1 MKALFAAAASLALL
15 SAMGASGP
23 ALADGYLRAKDK
35 RIVDETGRPVIL
47 RGMGLGGWMLQ
58 EGYMLRLGDLGRGQ
72 EHVIRAETAKLV
84 GPQREAAI
92 HQAWLDNHT
101 TKADIDAMAAMGFNS
116 VRLPMHYGLLTLA
129 ADQEP
134 VPGQDT
140 WKEDGFKRIDDLLA
154 WTKAN
159 GMYLIL
165 DLHAAPGGQGND
177 LPIADRDPAKP
188 SLWQSPE
195 NRRKVVA
202 LWRKLAARYKDEPA
216 IGAYDLLNE
225 PNWDFDG
232 QYGPGGGGDHGCKD
246 EKQTALWDYYKE
258 LTAAVREI
266 DKRHMIILEGNC
278 WGNNYKGL
286 PAVWDDNMA
295 LSFHKYWN
303 VNDEAS
309 IATVL
314 KLREDTGL
322 PLWLGESGENSNA
335 WFRDAIALVE
345 KHEIGWAF
353 WPLKKI
359 GFNQPLEV
367 TPNPGY
373 AKLVDYWT
381 KKGPQPTADE
391 AYAALMTLASKDV
404 RFENNIRHD
413 DVVDAMIRQPHD
425 ETTRP
430 FKDHRIG
437 AKGGTFAAVDYDLGA
452 LGQAYADK
460 DTANYHVSTGG
471 QRTSWNNGRT
481 YRNDGVDI
489 AREADGSAYV
499 EDFVDG
505 EWLKYTVVVDKAGTY
520 DLAVSARGEGGKLS
534 AAVNGGAAGAV
545 IATPASAA
553 WTTVRLS
560 KVNLLAGRNTVVLR
574 ANGAAAQVRNLSLK
588 PH

>member
-1 MKALFAAAASLALL
+1 MKSLFAAAASLALIPTL
-15 SAMGASGP
+15 LLGTP
-23 ALADGYLRAKDK
+23 ALADGYLKAKDK

-58 EGYMLRLGDLGRGQ
+58 EGYMLKLGSLGKGQ

-84 GPQREAAI
+84 GAEREARI
-92 HQAWLDNHT
+92 HEAWLDNHT

-140 WKEDGFKRIDDLLA
+140 WKEGGFKRIDDLLA

-177 LPIADRDPAKP
+177 LPIADRDPSKP

-246 EKQTALWDYYKE
+246 EKQAALWDFYKE

-266 DKRHMIILEGNC
+266 DQRHMIVLEGNC

-286 PAVWDDNMA
+286 PAAWDDNMA

-303 VNDEAS
+303 LNDEAS
-309 IATVL
+309 IASVL
-314 KLREDTGL
+314 KLREETGL
-322 PLWLGESGENSNA
+322 PLWLGESGENSNT
-335 WFRDAIALVE
+335 WFRDAIALFE

-373 AKLVDYWT
+373 AKVVDYWT
-381 KKGPQPTADE
+381 KQGPKPTADE
-391 AYAALMTLASKDV
+391 AYAALMTLASHDV
-404 RFENNIRHD
+404 RFENNIQHP

-425 ETTRP
+425 DAVRP

-437 AKGGTFAAVDYDLGA
+437 AKGGTIAAVDYDLGV
-452 LGQAYADK
+452 LGQAYADQ

-471 QRTSWNNGRT
+471 QRTAWNNGRT

-489 AREADGSAYV
+489 AREADGSPYV
-499 EDFVDG
+499 EDFTGG
-505 EWLKYTVVVDKAGTY
+505 EWLKYTVLADKAGVY
-520 DLAVSARGEGGKLS
+520 DLTVLARGAGGKLS
-534 AAVNGGAAGAV
+534 AAVNGEAAGAPA
-545 IATPASAA
+545 ATSAA
-553 WTTVRLS
+553 MAWATVRLPR
-560 KVNLLAGRNTVVLR
+560 VTLQAGRNVVVLR
-574 ANGAAAQVRNLSLK
+574 SGGAASQVKTLSIK
-588 PH
+588 P

>member
-1 MKALFAAAASLALL
+1 MKKLALALL
-15 SAMGASGP
+15 ACMTTLPASAQTF
-23 ALADGYLRAKDK
+23 LRADGQ
-35 RIVDETGRPVIL
+35 RIVDESGNPVLL

-58 EGYMLRLGDLGRGQ
+58 EGYMLQLGQLGSGQ
-72 EHVIRAETAKLV
+72 QYRIRAAIADLIGEERTAEFY
-84 GPQREAAI
+84 R
-92 HQAWLDNHT
+92 AWLDNHT
-101 TKADIDAMAAMGFNS
+101 RKADIDMMARWGMNS
-116 VRLPMHYGLLTLA
+116 VRLPMHYNLLTLPA
-129 ADQEP
+129 EKEP
-134 VPGQDT
+134 VAGKDT
-140 WKEDGFKRIDDLLA
+140 WLEDGFRRIDALLA

-165 DLHAAPGGQGND
+165 DLHAAPGGQGTD

>member
-1 MKALFAAAASLALL
+1 MKALFAAVASLALL
-15 SAMGASGP
+15 SATP
-23 ALADGYLRAKDK
+23 VLADGYLKAKDK

-58 EGYMLRLGDLGRGQ
+58 EGYMLKLGDLGRGQ

-84 GPQREAAI
+84 GAEREAKI
-92 HQAWLDNHT
+92 HDAWLDNHT

-177 LPIADRDPAKP
+177 LPIADRDPIKP

-225 PNWDFDG
+225 PNWDFDA
-232 QYGPGGGGDHGCKD
+232 PGGDHGCKD
-246 EKQTALWDYYKE
+246 EKQAALWDYYKE

-266 DKRHMIILEGNC
+266 DKRHMVIIEGNC
-278 WGNNYKGL
+278 WGNNYKGM
-286 PAVWDDNMA
+286 PAAWDDNLA
-295 LSFHKYWN
+295 LSFHKYWS

-309 IATVL
+309 IAGVL
-314 KLREDTGL
+314 KLREDAGL

-345 KHEIGWAF
+345 THEIGWAF

-367 TPNPGY
+367 KPNPGY
-373 AKLVDYWT
+373 LKLVDYWT
-381 KKGPQPTADE
+381 KKGPAPTADE

-404 RFENNIRHD
+404 RFENNVQHP

-425 ETTRP
+425 DTTRP

-437 AKGGTFAAVDYDLGA
+437 AKGAKIAAVDYDLGA

-471 QRTSWNNGRT
+471 QRTLWNNGRT

-489 AREADGSAYV
+489 AREVDASAYV
-499 EDFVDG
+499 QDFTAG

-520 DLAVSARGEGGKLS
+520 DLTASARAASEGGKLS
-534 AAVNGGAAGAV
+534 ATVNGGAA
-545 IATPASAA
+545 SAA
-553 WTTVRLS
+553 VPVASGAAWAEVRLGR
-560 KVNLLAGRNTVVLR
+560 VALLAGRNTVVLR
-574 ANGAAAQVRNLSLK
+574 SDGGPAMVKTVRLA
-588 PH
+588 PR

>member
-1 MKALFAAAASLALL
+1 MKTLLAAAATLALV
-15 SAMGASGP
+15 SATP
-23 ALADGYLRAKDK
+23 ALADGFLHAKDK
-35 RIVDETGRPVIL
+35 RIVDESGRPVLL

-58 EGYMLRLGDLGRGQ
+58 EGYMLKLGELGKGQ
-72 EHVIRAETAKLV
+72 EHVIRAETTKLV
-84 GPQREAAI
+84 GAEREAAI

-140 WKEDGFKRIDDLLA
+140 WKEGGFKRIDDLLA

-177 LPIADRDPAKP
+177 LPIADRDPSKP

-216 IGAYDLLNE
+216 IGAYDLINE

-232 QYGPGGGGDHGCKD
+232 QYGQGGGGDHGCKD
-246 EKQTALWDYYKE
+246 EKQTALWDFYKE
-258 LTAAVREI
+258 LTTAVREI

-278 WGNNYKGL
+278 WGNNYKGM

-309 IATVL
+309 IGTVL

-359 GFNQPLEV
+359 GFNQPLEIK
-367 TPNPGY
+367 PNPGY

-381 KKGPQPTADE
+381 KKGPKPTADE
-391 AYAALMTLASKDV
+391 AYAALMTLASRDV
-404 RFENNIRHD
+404 RFENNLQHP
-413 DVVDAMIRQPHD
+413 DVVDAMFRQPHD
-425 ETTRP
+425 QTTRP
-430 FKDHRIG
+430 FRKHVVGVKG
-437 AKGGTFAAVDYDLGA
+437 ATVPAWEYDLGVIGA
-452 LGQAYADK
+452 AYADA

-471 QRTSWNNGRT
+471 QRTPWNRGRT
-481 YRNDGVDI
+481 GRNDGVDL
-489 AREADGSAYV
+489 APGAAGLTVTDFSA
-499 EDFVDG
+499 G
-505 EWLKYTVVVDKAGTY
+505 EWMRYTISAQPGRYAVNVVGTGPME
-520 DLAVSARGEGGKLS
+520 V
-534 AAVNGGAAGAV
+534 AVNGGPATKSGATVSLLPGTNTLILRSLGAA
-545 IATPASAA
+545 TASAIKL
-553 WTTVRLS
+553 TPVR
-560 KVNLLAGRNTVVLR
+560 
-574 ANGAAAQVRNLSLK
+574 
-588 PH
+588 

>member
-1 MKALFAAAASLALL
+1 MKALFAVAASLALL
-15 SAMGASGP
+15 SATP
-23 ALADGYLRAKDK
+23 TLADGWLKAKDK

-58 EGYMLRLGDLGRGQ
+58 EGYMLKLGDLGRGQ
-72 EHVIRAETAKLV
+72 EYVIRAETAKLV
-84 GPQREAAI
+84 GAEREAAI
-92 HQAWLDNHT
+92 HKAWLDNHT

-134 VPGQDT
+134 VPGHDT

-159 GMYLIL
+159 GLYLIL
-165 DLHAAPGGQGND
+165 DLHAAPGGQGAD
-177 LPIADRDPAKP
+177 LPIADRDPSKP
-188 SLWQSPE
+188 SLWQSAE
-195 NRRKVVA
+195 NRRKTVA

-216 IGAYDLLNE
+216 IGAYDLINE

-232 QYGPGGGGDHGCKD
+232 PGGNHGCKD

-278 WGNNYKGL
+278 WGNNYKGM
-286 PAVWDDNMA
+286 PAAWDHNMA

-314 KLREDTGL
+314 KLRDDTGM
-322 PLWLGESGENSNA
+322 PLWLGESGENSNV

-367 TPNPGY
+367 TPNAGY

-381 KKGPQPTADE
+381 KKGPKPTADE
-391 AYAALMTLASKDV
+391 AYAALMTLASRDV
-404 RFENNIRHD
+404 RFENNVQHP
-413 DVVDAMIRQPHD
+413 DVIDAMFRQTRD
-425 ETTRP
+425 DTTRP

-437 AKGGTFAAVDYDLGA
+437 PRGGTIAAVDYDLGPA
-452 LGQAYADK
+452 GQAYADK

-471 QRTSWNNGRT
+471 QRTLWNNGRT

-489 AREADGSAYV
+489 AREANGTPYV
-499 EDFVDG
+499 EDFGDG
-505 EWLKYTVVVDKAGTY
+505 EWLKYTVVADKAGAY
-520 DLAVSARGEGGKLS
+520 DVTVSARGGGRLS
-534 AAVNGGAAGAV
+534 VAVNGSPASEPVVTSAGAV
-545 IATPASAA
+545 

-560 KVNLLAGRNTVVLR
+560 QARLLAGRNTLVLR
-574 ANGAAAQVRNLSLK
+574 SNSAPAQVRSLSLGAR
-588 PH
+588 

>member
-15 SAMGASGP
+15 SATP
-23 ALADGYLRAKDK
+23 VLADGWLKTKDK

-58 EGYMLRLGDLGRGQ
+58 EGYMLKLGELGRGQ
-72 EHVIRAETAKLV
+72 EYVIRAETAKLV
-84 GPQREAAI
+84 GAQREAAI

-140 WKEDGFKRIDDLLA
+140 WKEEGFKRIDDLLA

-177 LPIADRDPAKP
+177 LPIADRDPSKP

-195 NRRKVVA
+195 NRRKTLA

-216 IGAYDLLNE
+216 IGAYDLINE
-225 PNWDFDG
+225 PNWDFDA
-232 QYGPGGGGDHGCKD
+232 PGGDHGCKD
-246 EKQTALWDYYKE
+246 EKQTALWDYYRE

-278 WGNNYKGL
+278 WGNNYKGM
-286 PAVWDDNMA
+286 PTAWDDNLA

-314 KLREDTGL
+314 KLREETGL

-345 KHEIGWAF
+345 KHQIGWAF

-404 RFENNIRHD
+404 RFENNLQHP

-425 ETTRP
+425 DTTRP

-437 AKGGTFAAVDYDLGA
+437 PKGAKIAAVDYDLGA
-452 LGQAYADK
+452 LGQAYVDK

-471 QRTSWNNGRT
+471 QRTLWNNGRT

-499 EDFVDG
+499 EDFSDG
-505 EWLKYTVVVDKAGTY
+505 EWLKYTVVADKAGTY
-520 DLAVSARGEGGKLS
+520 DLTVSARGAGRLS
-534 AAVNGGAAGAV
+534 AAVNGEAADVAV
-545 IATPASAA
+545 TTAGTA
-553 WTTVRLS
+553 WTTVQLPKAR
-560 KVNLLAGRNTVVLR
+560 LLAGRNTIVLR
-574 ANGAAAQVRNLSLK
+574 SNGAAVQVRSLSLK
-588 PH
+588 PQ

>member
-15 SAMGASGP
+15 SAMGSSGP

-452 LGQAYADK
+452 LGQAYSDR

-489 AREADGSAYV
+489 AREADGGAYV

-534 AAVNGGAAGAV
+534 AAVNGEAAGATV
-545 IATPASAA
+545 TTPAA
-553 WTTVRLS
+553 WTTVRLL

-574 ANGAAAQVRNLSLK
+574 ANGAAGQVRNLSLK
-588 PH
+588 LH

>member
-15 SAMGASGP
+15 SVGTAH
-23 ALADGYLRAKDK
+23 ADGYLRAKEK

-58 EGYMLRLGDLGRGQ
+58 EGYMLRLGELGKGQ
-72 EHVIRAETAKLV
+72 EHVIRAETAKLI
-84 GPQREAAI
+84 GPEREAAI

-177 LPIADRDPAKP
+177 LPIADRDPSKP

-202 LWRKLAARYKDEPA
+202 LWRKLAARYKDDPA

-232 QYGPGGGGDHGCKD
+232 PGGDHGCKD

-258 LTAAVREI
+258 LTAAVREV
-266 DKRHMIILEGNC
+266 DKRHMLILEGNC

-345 KHEIGWAF
+345 THEIGWAF

-381 KKGPQPTADE
+381 KNGPKPTADE

-404 RFENNIRHD
+404 RFENTIRHD

-425 ETTRP
+425 ATTRP

-437 AKGGTFAAVDYDLGA
+437 AKGGSFAAVDYDLGA
-452 LGQAYADK
+452 LGQAYADR

-505 EWLKYTVVVDKAGTY
+505 EWLKFTVVADKAGTY

-534 AAVNGGAAGAV
+534 ASVNGGAAGSV
-545 IATPASAA
+545 VATPTGAA
-553 WTTVRLS
+553 WTTVRLL
-560 KVNLLAGRNTVVLR
+560 KVALLAGRNTVVLR
-574 ANGAAAQVRNLSLK
+574 ADGAAAQIQALSLK
-588 PH
+588 PQ

>member
-1 MKALFAAAASLALL
+1 MKALFAATASLALL
-15 SAMGASGP
+15 SAGSAH
-23 ALADGYLRAKDK
+23 ADGYLRAKDK

-58 EGYMLRLGDLGRGQ
+58 EGYMLKLGELGKGQ

-84 GPQREAAI
+84 GPEREAAI

-116 VRLPMHYGLLTLA
+116 VRLPMHYSLLTLA

-177 LPIADRDPAKP
+177 LPIADRDPSKP

-246 EKQTALWDYYKE
+246 EKQAALWDYYKE

-266 DKRHMIILEGNC
+266 DKRHMLILEGNC

-286 PAVWDDNMA
+286 PAAWDDNMA

-309 IATVL
+309 ISTVL
-314 KLREDTGL
+314 KLREETGL

-381 KKGPQPTADE
+381 KNGPKPTADE

-404 RFENNIRHD
+404 RFENTIRHD

-425 ETTRP
+425 ATTRP

-437 AKGGTFAAVDYDLGA
+437 AKGGSFAAVDYDLGA
-452 LGQAYADK
+452 LGQAYADR

-505 EWLKYTVVVDKAGTY
+505 EWLKFTVMADKAGTY
-520 DLAVSARGEGGKLS
+520 DLTVSTRTAGAGGRVS
-534 AAVNGGAAGAV
+534 AAVNGEAANGRAPV
-545 IATPASAA
+545 TAGAA
-553 WTTVRLS
+553 WTQVALG
-560 KVNLLAGRNTVVLR
+560 KVTLLAGRNTVVLR
-574 ANGAAAQVRNLSLK
+574 SDGGAILVKTVRLVAR
-588 PH
+588 

>member
-1 MKALFAAAASLALL
+1 MKTLLATAASLALL
-15 SAMGASGP
+15 SAMP
-23 ALADGYLRAKDK
+23 AQAEGYLHAKDK
-35 RIVDETGRPVIL
+35 RIVDEAGRPVIL

-58 EGYMLRLGDLGRGQ
+58 EGYMLRLGELGRGQ

-84 GPQREAAI
+84 GPEREAAI

-195 NRRKVVA
+195 NRRKTIA
-202 LWRKLAARYKDEPA
+202 LWGKLAARYKDEPA
-216 IGAYDLLNE
+216 IGAYDLINE

-232 QYGPGGGGDHGCKD
+232 PGGDHGCKD
-246 EKQTALWDYYKE
+246 EKQTALWDFYKE

-266 DKRHMIILEGNC
+266 DQRHMIILEGNC
-278 WGNNYKGL
+278 WGNNYKGM
-286 PAVWDDNMA
+286 PTAWDSNLA

-314 KLREDTGL
+314 KLREAAGL

-381 KKGPQPTADE
+381 KKGPKPTADE

-413 DVVDAMIRQPHD
+413 DVVDAMLRQPHD
-425 ETTRP
+425 DATRP

-437 AKGGTFAAVDYDLGA
+437 AKGGSFSAVDYDLGA
-452 LGQAYADK
+452 PGQAYADK
-460 DTANYHVSTGG
+460 DTANYHISTGG
-471 QRTSWNNGRT
+471 QRTLWNSGRT

-489 AREADGSAYV
+489 AREADGGAYV
-499 EDFVDG
+499 EDFTAG
-505 EWLKYTVVVDKAGTY
+505 EWLKFTVVVDKAGTY
-520 DLAVSARGEGGKLS
+520 DLTALARGEGGKLS
-534 AAVNGGAAGAV
+534 AAVNGRTPSADVATTGAAW
-545 IATPASAA
+545 S
-553 WTTVRLS
+553 TVRLS
-560 KVNLLAGRNTVVLR
+560 KAALLPGRNTVVLR
-574 ANGAAAQVRNLSLK
+574 SDGAAVQVKTLSLK
-588 PH
+588 P

>member
-1 MKALFAAAASLALL
+1 MKALFGAVASLALL
-15 SAMGASGP
+15 AATP
-23 ALADGYLRAKDK
+23 ALADGWLKAKDK

-58 EGYMLRLGDLGRGQ
+58 EGYMLKLGELGRGQ

-84 GPQREAAI
+84 GAEREAAI

-177 LPIADRDPAKP
+177 LPIADRDPTKP

-195 NRRKVVA
+195 NRRKTVA

-216 IGAYDLLNE
+216 IGAYDLINE

-232 QYGPGGGGDHGCKD
+232 PGGDHGCKD
-246 EKQTALWDYYKE
+246 EKQTALWDFYEE

-266 DKRHMIILEGNC
+266 DKRHMVIIEGNC

-286 PAVWDDNMA
+286 PTDLKAIGDDNMA

-303 VNDEAS
+303 LNDEAS
-309 IATVL
+309 IAPIL
-314 KLREDTGL
+314 KLREDTDL

-345 KHEIGWAF
+345 THEIGWAF

-373 AKLVDYWT
+373 AQAGRLLDQE
-381 KKGPQPTADE
+381 GPQADGRRGLCGPDDPGVE
-391 AYAALMTLASKDV
+391 GRPLREQHPAPG
-404 RFENNIRHD
+404 RGRRHD
-413 DVVDAMIRQPHD
+413 PPAARRHGPPVQGPPDRRQ
-425 ETTRP
+425 
-430 FKDHRIG
+430 G
-437 AKGGTFAAVDYDLGA
+437 
-452 LGQAYADK
+452 
-460 DTANYHVSTGG
+460 
-471 QRTSWNNGRT
+471 
-481 YRNDGVDI
+481 RND
-489 AREADGSAYV
+489 R
-499 EDFVDG
+499 
-505 EWLKYTVVVDKAGTY
+505 
-520 DLAVSARGEGGKLS
+520 RR
-534 AAVNGGAAGAV
+534 
-545 IATPASAA
+545 
-553 WTTVRLS
+553 RL
-560 KVNLLAGRNTVVLR
+560 
-574 ANGAAAQVRNLSLK
+574 
-588 PH
+588 

>member
-1 MKALFAAAASLALL
+1 MKALFGAAASLALL
-15 SAMGASGP
+15 SALGSSGP

-84 GPQREAAI
+84 GPQRQAAI

-232 QYGPGGGGDHGCKD
+232 HYGPGGGGDHGCKD

-286 PAVWDDNMA
+286 PAVWDNNMA

-489 AREADGSAYV
+489 AREADGTPYV

-534 AAVNGGAAGAV
+534 AAVNGEAAGATV
-545 IATPASAA
+545 TTPAA
-553 WTTVRLS
+553 WTTVRLL

-574 ANGAAAQVRNLSLK
+574 ANGAAGQVRNLSLK

>member
-534 AAVNGGAAGAV
+534 AAVNGKAAGATV
-545 IATPASAA
+545 TTPTA
-553 WTTVRLS
+553 WTTVRLL
-560 KVNLLAGRNTVVLR
+560 KVDLLAGRNTVVLR

>member
-1 MKALFAAAASLALL
+1 MKALFAAAAASLALL
-15 SAMGASGP
+15 SAAAP
-23 ALADGYLRAKDK
+23 AQADGWLKAKDK
-35 RIVDETGRPVIL
+35 RIVDETGRPVLL

-58 EGYMLRLGDLGRGQ
+58 EGYMLRLGELGRGQ

-84 GPQREAAI
+84 GVEREAAI

-134 VPGQDT
+134 VAGQDT

-165 DLHAAPGGQGND
+165 DLHAAPGGQGAD
-177 LPIADRDPAKP
+177 LPIADRDPSKP

-232 QYGPGGGGDHGCKD
+232 PGGDYGCKD
-246 EKQTALWDYYKE
+246 EKQTALWDYYKA

-286 PAVWDDNMA
+286 PAVWDDNLA

-303 VNDEAS
+303 ANDEAS

-314 KLREDTGL
+314 KLREETGL

-345 KHEIGWAF
+345 RHEIGWAF

-381 KKGPQPTADE
+381 RKGPQPTADE
-391 AYAALMTLASKDV
+391 AYAALMTLASRDV
-404 RFENNIRHD
+404 RFENTLQHP

-425 ETTRP
+425 DTTRP

-437 AKGGTFAAVDYDLGA
+437 AKGAAFAAVDYDLGA

-471 QRTSWNNGRT
+471 QRTLWNNGRT

-489 AREADGSAYV
+489 AREADASPYV
-499 EDFVDG
+499 EDFIAG
-505 EWLKYTVVVDKAGTY
+505 EWLKYTVVVERAGTY
-520 DLAVSARGEGGKLS
+520 ALTASARAAGEGGKLS
-534 AAVNGGAAGAV
+534 ATVDGGASDGPV
-545 IATPASAA
+545 PVPTGAA
-553 WTTVRLS
+553 WAEVQLGKTA
-560 KVNLLAGRNTVVLR
+560 LLAGRNVMVLR
-574 ANGAAAQVRNLSLK
+574 SDGGPVLVKTVRLA
-588 PH
+588 PR

>member
-1 MKALFAAAASLALL
+1 MKFLFAAVASLALIPTL
-15 SAMGASGP
+15 LLGAP
-23 ALADGYLRAKDK
+23 ALADGYLKAKDK
-35 RIVDETGRPVIL
+35 RIVDGAGRPVIL

-58 EGYMLRLGDLGRGQ
+58 EGYMLKLGELGKGQ

-84 GPQREAAI
+84 GAEREAKI

-140 WKEDGFKRIDDLLA
+140 WKEDGFKRIDDLLT

-159 GMYLIL
+159 GLYLIL

-177 LPIADRDPAKP
+177 LPIADRDPSKP

-195 NRRKVVA
+195 NRRKTVA
-202 LWRKLAARYKDEPA
+202 LWRKLAARYKNEPA

-232 QYGPGGGGDHGCKD
+232 AGGDHGCKD
-246 EKQTALWDYYKE
+246 EKQAALWDFYKE
-258 LTAAVREI
+258 LTTAVREI
-266 DKRHMIILEGNC
+266 DQRHLVIIEGNC

-286 PAVWDDNMA
+286 PTDVQAAADGNLA

-303 VNDEAS
+303 NNDEAS
-309 IATVL
+309 IAGIL
-314 KLREDTGL
+314 KLREETGL
-322 PLWLGESGENSNA
+322 PIWLGESGENSNA

-345 KHEIGWAF
+345 NHEIGWAF

-373 AKLVDYWT
+373 QKLVDYWT
-381 KKGPQPTADE
+381 GKGPKPAAEE
-391 AYAALMTLASKDV
+391 AYAALMTLASRDI
-404 RFENNIRHD
+404 RFENNILHA

-425 ETTRP
+425 DTARP
-430 FKDHRIG
+430 FKDHSIG
-437 AKGGTFAAVDYDLGA
+437 AKGGTIAAVDYDLGA
-452 LGQAYADK
+452 PGQAYADK
-460 DTANYHVSTGG
+460 DVANYHVSTGG
-471 QRTSWNNGRT
+471 QRTLWNNGRT

-489 AREADGSAYV
+489 AREAEGAPYV
-499 EDFVDG
+499 EDFTDG
-505 EWLKYTVVVDKAGTY
+505 EWLKYTVVADKAGVY
-520 DLAVSARGEGGKLS
+520 DVTVSARGAGGKL
-534 AAVNGGAAGAV
+534 AVAVNGGAPSASVETAAGAD
-545 IATPASAA
+545 
-553 WTTVRLS
+553 WTAVRVPRVALQ
-560 KVNLLAGRNTVVLR
+560 AGRNVLVLHS
-574 ANGAAAQVRNLSLK
+574 NGAAAQVRALSIAGQ
-588 PH
+588 

>member
-1 MKALFAAAASLALL
+1 MKSLFAAVASLALL
-15 SAMGASGP
+15 SSTP
-23 ALADGYLRAKDK
+23 VLADGYLKAKDK
-35 RIVDETGRPVIL
+35 RIVDEAGRPVIL

-58 EGYMLRLGDLGRGQ
+58 EGYMLKLGELGKGQ
-72 EHVIRAETAKLV
+72 EYVIRAETAKLV
-84 GPQREAAI
+84 GPEREAAI
-92 HQAWLDNHT
+92 HKAWLDNHT

-134 VPGQDT
+134 VTGQDT

-177 LPIADRDPAKP
+177 LPIADRDPSKP

-195 NRRKVVA
+195 NRRKTVA

-216 IGAYDLLNE
+216 IGAYDLINE
-225 PNWDFDG
+225 PNWDFEG

-246 EKQTALWDYYKE
+246 EKQTALWDYYKQ
-258 LTAAVREI
+258 LTTAVREV

-278 WGNNYKGL
+278 WGNNYKGM
-286 PAVWDDNMA
+286 PRAWDDNLA

-303 VNDEAS
+303 LNDEAS
-309 IATVL
+309 IAGVL

-359 GFNQPLEV
+359 GFNQPLEI

-373 AKLVDYWT
+373 LKLIDYWT
-381 KKGPQPTADE
+381 KKGPKPTADE
-391 AYAALMTLASKDV
+391 AYEALMSLASRDV
-404 RFENNIRHD
+404 RFEANTLHI

-425 ETTRP
+425 DAARW
-430 FKDHRIG
+430 FKPHPIG
-437 AKGGTFAAVDYDLGA
+437 AKGATIDAVDYDLGA
-452 LGQAYADK
+452 SGQAYADK

-471 QRTSWNNGRT
+471 QRTAWNNGRT

-489 AREADGSAYV
+489 ARDVDESPYV
-499 EDFVDG
+499 EDFTDG
-505 EWLKYTVVVDKAGTY
+505 EWLKYTVLANEAGVY
-520 DLAVSARGEGGKLS
+520 DLTVSARGEGGRLS
-534 AAVNGGAAGAV
+534 VAVNGQAPGTAV
-545 IATPASAA
+545 VTPSGSGWAS
-553 WTTVRLS
+553 VRLA
-560 KVNLLAGRNTVVLR
+560 KVALQAGSNIVVLHSD
-574 ANGAAAQVRNLSLK
+574 GAPVQVQALAFSAR
-588 PH
+588 

>member
-15 SAMGASGP
+15 SALGSSGP

-286 PAVWDDNMA
+286 PAVWDNNMA

-381 KKGPQPTADE
+381 KEGPQPTADE

-437 AKGGTFAAVDYDLGA
+437 AKGETFAAVDYDLGA

-489 AREADGSAYV
+489 AREADGTPYV

-534 AAVNGGAAGAV
+534 AAVNGEAAGATV
-545 IATPASAA
+545 TTPAA
-553 WTTVRLS
+553 WTTVRLL

-574 ANGAAAQVRNLSLK
+574 ANGAAGQVRNLSLK

>member
-1 MKALFAAAASLALL
+1 MKALFAAVASLALL
-15 SAMGASGP
+15 STTP
-23 ALADGYLRAKDK
+23 ALADGYLKAKDK
-35 RIVDETGRPVIL
+35 RIVDDTGRPVIL

-58 EGYMLRLGDLGRGQ
+58 EGYMLRLGSLGKGQ
-72 EHVIRAETAKLV
+72 EHVIRAEAAKLV
-84 GPQREAAI
+84 GAEREARI
-92 HQAWLDNHT
+92 HEAWLDNHT

-177 LPIADRDPAKP
+177 LPIADRDPGKP

-202 LWRKLAARYKDEPA
+202 LWRKLAAHYKDEPA

-232 QYGPGGGGDHGCKD
+232 NYGPDGGGDHGCKD

-266 DKRHMIILEGNC
+266 DKRHMLILEGNC
-278 WGNNYKGL
+278 WGNNYKGM

-373 AKLVDYWT
+373 AKLVAYWT
-381 KKGPQPTADE
+381 DKGPKPSADE
-391 AYAALMTLASKDV
+391 AYQALMTLASHDV
-404 RFENNIRHD
+404 KFENNIVHP
-413 DVVDAMIRQPHD
+413 DVVDAMFRQPHD
-425 ETTRP
+425 GVTRP
-430 FKDHRIG
+430 FKPHRVG
-437 AKGGTFAAVDYDLGA
+437 AKGGTIDAVDYDLGA

-460 DTANYHVSTGG
+460 DAANYHVSTGG
-471 QRTSWNNGRT
+471 QRTQWNNGRT

-489 AREADGSAYV
+489 TRAVDGSAHV
-499 EDFVDG
+499 EDFTDG
-505 EWLKYTVVVDKAGTY
+505 EWLKYTVVADKAGTY
-520 DLAVSARGEGGKLS
+520 DVAVSARGEGGKLS
-534 AAVNGGAAGAV
+534 VAVNGGE
-545 IATPASAA
+545 TSAA
-553 WTTVRLS
+553 MATLNGTAWADASLARVTLQ
-560 KVNLLAGRNTVVLR
+560 AGRNTVTLR
-574 ANGAAAQVRNLSLK
+574 SNGAAAQVKALRFK
-588 PH
+588 PR

>member
-1 MKALFAAAASLALL
+1 MKALLAAAASLALL
-15 SAMGASGP
+15 TVTP
-23 ALADGYLRAKDK
+23 ALADGYLQARDK
-35 RIVDETGRPVIL
+35 RIVDGTGRPVIL

-58 EGYMLRLGDLGRGQ
+58 EGYMLRLGSLGKGQ

-84 GPQREAAI
+84 GAEREAQI
-92 HQAWLDNHT
+92 HAAWLDNHT

-177 LPIADRDPAKP
+177 LPIADRDPSKP

-225 PNWDFDG
+225 PNWDFDA

-246 EKQTALWDYYKE
+246 EKQAALWDYYKE

-266 DKRHMIILEGNC
+266 DKRHMLILEGNC
-278 WGNNYKGL
+278 WGNNYKGM
-286 PAVWDDNMA
+286 PAVWDGNMA

-314 KLREDTGL
+314 KLREETGL

-373 AKLVDYWT
+373 AKLVAYWT
-381 KKGPQPTADE
+381 DKGPKPTADE
-391 AYAALMTLASKDV
+391 AYRALMTLASKDV
-404 RFENNIRHD
+404 RFENNIQHQ
-413 DVVDAMIRQPHD
+413 DVVDAMFRQPHD
-425 ETTRP
+425 DVTRP
-430 FKDHRIG
+430 FKPHRIG
-437 AKGGTFAAVDYDLGA
+437 AKGGTIAAVDYDLGA

-460 DTANYHVSTGG
+460 DAANYHVSTGG
-471 QRTSWNNGRT
+471 QRTQWNNGRT

-489 AREADGSAYV
+489 AREPAGSAYV
-499 EDFVDG
+499 DDFTDG
-505 EWLKYTVVVDKAGTY
+505 EWLKYTVETDKAGSY
-520 DLAVSARGEGGKLS
+520 DLTASARGEGGRLS
-534 AAVNGGAAGAV
+534 VAVNGGEPSATAPSGAAW
-545 IATPASAA
+545 ASASLA
-553 WTTVRLS
+553 
-560 KVNLLAGRNTVVLR
+560 KVTLQVGRNTVVLR
-574 ANGAAAQVRNLSLK
+574 SHGAAVQVKALTLK
-588 PH
+588 P

>member
-1 MKALFAAAASLALL
+1 MKALFAAAASLVLL
-15 SAMGASGP
+15 SAAP
-23 ALADGYLRAKDK
+23 ALADGYLHAKDK

-58 EGYMLRLGDLGRGQ
+58 EGYMLKLGELGKGQ

-84 GPQREAAI
+84 GPEREAKI

-177 LPIADRDPAKP
+177 LPIADRDPGKP

-216 IGAYDLLNE
+216 VGAYDLLNE

-246 EKQTALWDYYKE
+246 EKQAALWDFYKE

-266 DKRHMIILEGNC
+266 DKRHMIVLEGNC
-278 WGNNYKGL
+278 WGNNYKGM
-286 PAVWDDNMA
+286 PSAWDDNLA

-303 VNDEAS
+303 LNDEAS
-309 IATVL
+309 IAGVL

-367 TPNPGY
+367 TPNRGY

-381 KKGPQPTADE
+381 KKGPKPTADE

-404 RFENNIRHD
+404 RFENNIQHP

-425 ETTRP
+425 DAAGRSRITGSAPRAERSPPSTTTWGSWARPMPTRTRP
-430 FKDHRIG
+430 TTTSRPAASG
-437 AKGGTFAAVDYDLGA
+437 PPGT
-452 LGQAYADK
+452 
-460 DTANYHVSTGG
+460 TA
-471 QRTSWNNGRT
+471 
-481 YRNDGVDI
+481 
-489 AREADGSAYV
+489 EP
-499 EDFVDG
+499 
-505 EWLKYTVVVDKAGTY
+505 
-520 DLAVSARGEGGKLS
+520 
-534 AAVNGGAAGAV
+534 
-545 IATPASAA
+545 IATTASTSPARP
-553 WTTVRLS
+553 T
-560 KVNLLAGRNTVVLR
+560 R
-574 ANGAAAQVRNLSLK
+574 APMSRISPRGNG
-588 PH
+588 

>member
-1 MKALFAAAASLALL
+1 MKSLFAAVASLALVVAL
-15 SAMGASGP
+15 TPTGP
-23 ALADGYLRAKDK
+23 ALADGYLKAKDK

-58 EGYMLRLGDLGRGQ
+58 EGYMLKLGSLGKGQ

-84 GPQREAAI
+84 GAEREARI
-92 HQAWLDNHT
+92 HKAWLDNHT

-177 LPIADRDPAKP
+177 LPIADRDPSKP

-225 PNWDFDG
+225 PNWDFDA
-232 QYGPGGGGDHGCKD
+232 PGGDHGCKD
-246 EKQTALWDYYKE
+246 EKQAALWDYYKE

-266 DKRHMIILEGNC
+266 DTRHMIILEGNC

-286 PAVWDDNMA
+286 PTIWDDNMA

-314 KLREDTGL
+314 KLREETGL

-373 AKLVDYWT
+373 AKLVAYWT
-381 KKGPQPTADE
+381 EKGSKPTADE
-391 AYAALMTLASKDV
+391 AYQALMTLASHDV
-404 RFENNIRHD
+404 KFENNVRHP
-413 DVVDAMIRQPHD
+413 DVVDAMFRQPHD
-425 ETTRP
+425 DVTRP
-430 FKDHRIG
+430 FKPHRIS
-437 AKGGTFAAVDYDLGA
+437 AKGGTIAAVDYDLGA

-471 QRTSWNNGRT
+471 QRTQWNNGRT
-481 YRNDGVDI
+481 NRNDGVDI
-489 AREADGSAYV
+489 AREAGGAPYV
-499 EDFVDG
+499 EDFTDG
-505 EWLKYTVVVDKAGTY
+505 EWLKYTVVADKAGTY
-520 DLAVSARGEGGKLS
+520 DLTVSARGTGGKLS
-534 AAVNGGAAGAV
+534 AAVNGEASDAPV
-545 IATPASAA
+545 ATPAGEA
-553 WTTVRLS
+553 WATVRLP
-560 KVNLLAGRNTVVLR
+560 KARLLAGRNVVVLR
-574 ANGAAAQVRNLSLK
+574 SNGAAVQVRTLSIGAR
-588 PH
+588 